1 MAEEK
6 TPEEKATEAAKK
18 AFDAACPPPGSPLMA
33 ARVGDNHICPM
44 VDGVKPHV
52 GGPILPAG
60 VPTVIIA
67 GQPAA
72 VAGTQCTCASAPD
85 MILKGSMTVMMG
97 GKPAARMMD
106 PTTHGGMIVQGCPT
120 VTIGG

>member
-1 MAEEK
+1 
-6 TPEEKATEAAKK
+6 
-18 AFDAACPPPGSPLMA
+18 PPPGSPLMA

-60 VPTVIIA
+60 VPTVMIA
-67 GQPAA
+67 GMPAA
-72 VAGTQCTCASAPD
+72 TVGTQCTCASAPD
-85 MILKGSMTVMMG
+85 MILKGSMTVMIG

-106 PTTHGGMIVQGCPT
+106 QTTHGGMIVQGCPT